1 VVGYKVGAAAAL
13 GEGDC
18 FLEPEKFV
26 NWVSTGGRERERE
39 RVDGSGMWMFR
50 FGS

>member
-39 RVDGSGMWMFR
+39 SRWIRDVDV
-50 FGS
+50 